1 MIVSQDPLRRT
12 KVISMNLVMA
22 WVNFRSPVTII
33 LLARMNVYSLY
44 LFVTNKQSLF
54 KYQMKI

>member
-22 WVNFRSPVTII
+22 WVNFRSPVQYNYNFIS
-33 LLARMNVYSLY
+33 ANEC
-44 LFVTNKQSLF
+44 LFALF
-54 KYQMKI
+54 ICDE